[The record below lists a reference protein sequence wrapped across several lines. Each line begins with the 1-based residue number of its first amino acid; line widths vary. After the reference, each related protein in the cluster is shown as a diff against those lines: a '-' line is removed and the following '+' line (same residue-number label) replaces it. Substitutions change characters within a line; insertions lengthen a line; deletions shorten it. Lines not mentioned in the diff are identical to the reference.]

1 MSESFSLLPIFQQEL
16 ELHSRSLH
24 EGCLELEKGSQTA
37 ATLEAMMR
45 AAHSLKGAGHL
56 LAIKPVERLAHALE
70 EVFLK
75 LQRVQ
80 LELTP
85 ALVDTLLAALDLLEP
100 LKKVS
105 EPELAGWLA
114 QAEPRVEELLVALRE
129 PGPLPEKPRQ
139 EPVEIP
145 AEKPIELV
153 ATDVRLS
160 TRRLDALMH
169 LAGEARI
176 LSGRLER
183 MLALSGRWLAGQR
196 DLCDRLREL
205 AEEAGSGSL
214 LSDRLTESRQVAER
228 LLEELREHDEG
239 MDHFRNGLARMASS
253 FQQEVLESRMRPFSE
268 VSLSLRRQVREVARE
283 LGKPAELVLEGTDT
297 LVDRD
302 ILERLEAPLG
312 HILRN
317 ALDHGLEEAPE
328 RQAAGKPAAGRVL
341 VTAGHRAGMLSVVVE
356 DDGRGVDVEI
366 LKQHIL
372 ERGLS
377 NPGMLANLSQEELM
391 QFMFLPGFTSKR
403 VVNAISGRGV
413 GLDVVRTNVAEL
425 GGQVHVLPR
434 PGLGM
439 RLSLTLPVTL
449 STASCLIVR
458 VAGEPYALPLSRVD
472 SVLMV
477 RPEEVEERSGQP
489 YLTAAALGVVAAS
502 RVLERGEPELGPEY
516 PILVLRRA
524 AEQIGLLVDRLMGVE
539 ELVVMPLDPRLRK
552 PRNVQSASLLA
563 DGQPVLIL
571 DPEDVITSAERLRAA
586 GGTRLTSE
594 SETRR
599 KSVLVVDDS
608 ITVREVERNTLELQG
623 YRVEVA
629 VDGLD
634 GLGMARSGTYD
645 LVVTDIDM
653 PRMDGLQLVR
663 ELRADPRYREVP
675 IIVVS
680 YKDREEDRQRGLEA
694 GADYYITKGS
704 FQDEGFMQA
713 VLELIGPP

>member
-16 ELHSRSLH
+16 QLHTRSLH

-37 ATLEAMMR
+37 ATLEGMMR

-56 LAIKPVERLAHALE
+56 LGIQPVEKLAHAME

-80 LELTP
+80 MEVTP
-85 ALVDTLLAALDLLEP
+85 ALVDRLLAVLDLLEP
-100 LKKVS
+100 LEKVS
-105 EPELAGWLA
+105 EADLSGWLEA
-114 QAEPRVEELLVALRE
+114 ATPRVEELLTALRE
-129 PGPLPEKPRQ
+129 QGPLPARPVEKPREEAPEKPA
-139 EPVEIP
+139 EPV
-145 AEKPIELV
+145 A
-153 ATDVRLS
+153 ADVRLS
-160 TRRLDALMH
+160 TRRLDALMQ
-169 LAGEARI
+169 LSGEARI

-196 DLCDRLREL
+196 DLCDHLREL
-205 AEEAGSGSL
+205 AERARPGSL
-214 LSDRLTESRQVAER
+214 LSDRLNESRQMAER

-239 MDHFRNGLARMASS
+239 MEHFRNGLARMASS
-253 FQQEVLESRMRPFSE
+253 FQEEVLASRMRPFSE
-268 VSLSLRRQVREVARE
+268 LSLSLRRQVREVARE

-317 ALDHGLEEAPE
+317 ALDHGLEEAKE
-328 RQAAGKPAAGRVL
+328 RRAAGKPESGRVQ

-356 DDGRGVDVEI
+356 DDGRGVDLEL

-377 NPGMLANLSQEELM
+377 NPGMLANLSQDELM

-434 PGLGM
+434 PGQGM

-458 VAGEPYALPLSRVD
+458 VAGEPYAVPLSRVD

-477 RPEEVEERSGQP
+477 RPDEIEERAGQP
-489 YLTAAALGVVAAS
+489 YLTSAALGVVAAS

-516 PILVLRRA
+516 PIVVLRRA
-524 AEQIGLLVDRLMGVE
+524 AEQVGLLVDRLVGVE
-539 ELVVMPLDPRLRK
+539 ELVVMPLDARLRK

-586 GGTRLTSE
+586 GGTRLAADA
-594 SETRR
+594 ETRR
-599 KSVLVVDDS
+599 KTVLVVDDS
-608 ITVREVERNTLELQG
+608 ITVREVERNTLELHG
-623 YRVEVA
+623 YRVDVA

-634 GLGMARSGTYD
+634 GLGMARSGSYD
-645 LVVTDIDM
+645 LIVTDIDM

-663 ELRADPRYREVP
+663 ELRSDPRYREVP

-680 YKDREEDRQRGLEA
+680 YKDREEDRQHGLEA
-694 GADYYITKGS
+694 GADHYMTKGS
-704 FQDEGFMQA
+704 FQDESFVKA